1 MSSSYN
7 PPVDTVD
14 VLHIDC
20 EYEKF
25 SFGKLFQRMIDHFG
39 VRNSRSSY

>member
-25 SFGKLFQRMIDHFG
+25 SFGKLSQRMIDHFG
-39 VRNSRSSY
+39 VRNSRRSY